1 MLNGGWFPT
10 SSIRLA
16 ELPSPICRDPKEK
29 RSRARQR
36 KRGTNDFGLKSFG
49 SYSKLKCGAPTES
62 PASGW
67 WYPGAVKSLDM
78 DNRVTKCPDSYM
90 TARDP
95 CSAAS
100 AAHPCPSTAF
110 SHNRPSCSSISGLP
124 SLTIA
129 SGFQHYF
136 PAAASCLL
144 FPFHP
149 VRSLFSLGPLPP
161 PQPPALSGAL
171 GGLKASNYSC
181 VFSSQQGGCW
191 ARKGKDNFT
200 GTKPPVK
207 RIVDMSPSHLCSR
220 I

>member
-1 MLNGGWFPT
+1 MLNGSWFPT

-29 RSRARQR
+29 RSWARQR

-67 WYPGAVKSLDM
+67 WCPGAVKSLDM

-110 SHNRPSCSSISGLP
+110 SHKRPSCSSISGFP

-129 SGFQHYF
+129 RGFQHYF

-149 VRSLFSLGPLPP
+149 VRSLFSLGPFASSSASSSVWGPGRTESFKL
-161 PQPPALSGAL
+161 QLCIQQSAGRML
-171 GGLKASNYSC
+171 G
-181 VFSSQQGGCW
+181 
-191 ARKGKDNFT
+191 RKGE
-200 GTKPPVK
+200 G
-207 RIVDMSPSHLCSR
+207 
-220 I
+220 